1 MNIHDLPLL
10 NALLIGS
17 SALCLLAGFYF
28 IRRLEIRKHRVCM
41 IAAFVCSALFLISY
55 VVYHANVG
63 SIRFAGEGSV
73 RALYFTILVSHT
85 LLAATVP
92 ALAIITLRR
101 ALRARFEQH
110 RKIARWVLPVWLY
123 VSVTGV
129 VIYLMLYRIYPSAWG
144 V

>member
-1 MNIHDLPLL
+1 VNIHDLPLL
-10 NALLIGS
+10 NALLNGS

-129 VIYLMLYRIYPSAWG
+129 VIYLMLYRIYPSA
-144 V
+144 

>member
-1 MNIHDLPLL
+1 
-10 NALLIGS
+10 
-17 SALCLLAGFYF
+17 
-28 IRRLEIRKHRVCM
+28 M
-41 IAAFVCSALFLISY
+41 IAAFVCSALFLTSY
-55 VVYHANVG
+55 LVYHANVG
-63 SIRFAGEGSV
+63 SIRFAGEGGV

-85 LLAATVP
+85 LLATTIP
-92 ALAIITLRR
+92 PLAIITLRR
-101 ALRARFEQH
+101 ALRARFQQH

>member
-1 MNIHDLPLL
+1 VNIHDLPLL
-10 NALLIGS
+10 NALLNGS

-28 IRRLEIRKHRVCM
+28 IRRHEIRKHRVCM
-41 IAAFVCSALFLISY
+41 IAAFVCSALFLTSY
-55 VVYHANVG
+55 LVYHANVG
-63 SIRFAGEGSV
+63 SIRFAGEGGV

-85 LLAATVP
+85 LLATTIP
-92 ALAIITLRR
+92 PLAIITLRR
-101 ALRARFEQH
+101 ALRARFQQH

-129 VIYLMLYRIYPSAWG
+129 VIYLMLYRIYPS